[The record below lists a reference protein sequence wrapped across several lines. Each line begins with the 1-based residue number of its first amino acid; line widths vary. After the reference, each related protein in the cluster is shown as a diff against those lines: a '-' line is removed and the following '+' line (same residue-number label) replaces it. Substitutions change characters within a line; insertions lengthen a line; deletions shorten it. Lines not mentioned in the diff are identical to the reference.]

1 MPASFAFYFELLLSS
16 GAYFGWAFRLD
27 ELVEE
32 SAVIDHGSAQLFCR
46 GLGLTGADG
55 DGVGGAVILEDAGV
69 IDRDIFGDLR
79 KAGDG
84 IAACL
89 QKGGDE
95 LICFG
100 NRALGMIDKAGFH
113 GAPVG
118 HEAVS
123 LRSAELP
130 EGEFF
135 DARLTFGEAGFRFAF
150 GAMFD
155 DGVVVLR
162 AEAFAQLKGV
172 AFAHAGVSQ
181 GAEGEDQDNCDHN
194 D

>member
-1 MPASFAFYFELLLSS
+1 MSSSSRVEAETDDAGISGARCRRLFAFYFELLLS
-16 GAYFGWAFRLD
+16 GDAYFGQGFRLN
-27 ELVEE
+27 EFVEE
-32 SAVIDHGSAQLFCR
+32 SAVIDHGRAQFFRR
-46 GLGLTGADG
+46 GLGLAGAHG
-55 DGVGGAVILEDAGV
+55 DGVGGAVILDDAGV
-69 IDRDIFGDLR
+69 VDGDIFSDLR

-95 LICFG
+95 LIGFC

-135 DARLTFGEAGFRFAF
+135 DARLA
-150 GAMFD
+150 
-155 DGVVVLR
+155 
-162 AEAFAQLKGV
+162 
-172 AFAHAGVSQ
+172 
-181 GAEGEDQDNCDHN
+181 
-194 D
+194 